1 MFFYRFEC
9 NGWLTTK
16 YKGQF
21 KPSTSQN
28 REGGRYIMT
37 EIQNSNFFLEI
48 SIFFC
53 LFLGIFVKQKYTTLK
68 MVWNVNCEEEFCSML
83 TKDEFDSFDNN
94 GDGSLTLEE
103 FLENTRQNQ

>member
-1 MFFYRFEC
+1 MNAMDDLRQNIRDNLNQALPRTGRAEGIFRLKFKTVLNYFWKFY
-9 NGWLTTK
+9 
-16 YKGQF
+16 Q
-21 KPSTSQN
+21 
-28 REGGRYIMT
+28 
-37 EIQNSNFFLEI
+37 
-48 SIFFC
+48 IFFC

-68 MVWNVNCEEEFCSML
+68 MVWNVNCDEEFCSML